1 MPITEIVDQ
10 ADLRAKA
17 LPIDGYR
24 GLHQPMRLAL
34 NSGSLRMHGMIAV
47 NICFG
52 VRLQQ
57 PSAFNYAR
65 ARGENA
71 KMPDDFET

>member
-1 MPITEIVDQ
+1 MLVAEIIDK
-10 ADLRAKA
+10 ANRRAKT

-24 GLHQPMRLAL
+24 GLHEPMRLAL
-34 NSGSLRMHGMIAV
+34 NSGSLRTHGMIAV

-52 VRLQQ
+52 VGLQQ
-57 PSAFNYAR
+57 PSAVNYTR
-65 ARGENA
+65 ARGQNP